1 MNARLE
7 KTAALTDAV
16 KWVAAVAVLTAAL
29 AAFYV
34 FAEESL
40 LLRIVGLL
48 AAVGIAGAVAWTTA
62 KGREVWSFLGDAR
75 TEVRKVVWPTR
86 TETLQTTGIV
96 VVVVSLLAVVMW
108 GFDSVLSV
116 AVRVVLGTG

>member
-7 KTAALTDAV
+7 KTAEAADVLKWAAAL
-16 KWVAAVAVLTAAL
+16 VLLAAAL

-34 FAEESL
+34 FPEESL
-40 LLRIVGLL
+40 LLRVVGLL
-48 AAVGIAGAVAWTTA
+48 AAAGVAGAIVYTTA
-62 KGREVWSFLGDAR
+62 KGREIWAFLRDAR

-96 VVVVSLLAVVMW
+96 VVVVALLAIVMW

-116 AVRVVLGTG
+116 AVKAVLGTG

>member
-7 KTAALTDAV
+7 KTAALTDV
-16 KWVAAVAVLTAAL
+16 IKWIAAAALLAAAL

-40 LLRIVGLL
+40 LLRVVGLL
-48 AAVGIAGAVAWTTA
+48 AAAGIAGAIAYTTA
-62 KGREVWSFLGDAR
+62 KGREVWDFLGQAR

-116 AVRVVLGTG
+116 AVRAVLGTG